1 MQITCLGRPGA
12 FASQITR
19 SRIFSSTNSLVLH
32 FGKCYSG
39 GSSAKLVLLRQA
51 FCSSFNRNSYFRR
64 YFMAKL
70 FWGLLKTAR
79 PRQWIK
85 NFAVFAA
92 LVFSGTLFDPTNQF
106 KILAVFVL
114 FCIFSSATYFL
125 NDIFDIERDK
135 LHPFKKK
142 RPIASGLIP
151 LPLAIITAF
160 SLIVISLPLSYS
172 LSPAFFFAALTYLI
186 MQIFYSAYLK
196 QIILIDILVTAAGF
210 VLRVYAGVW
219 AIDAH
224 LNVWFLLSI
233 SSFALFLAIG
243 KRRSERT
250 LMEANASAHRETLL
264 HYPENL
270 LDILT
275 SMFATS
281 AWLTYAF
288 FAFLQPPIQAKQAF
302 NDLLGGLELPFSE
315 AKYLM
320 ATVPVVIY
328 AVMRYL
334 YIIYEKKEG
343 ESPERVLLSDKPL
356 LTSVLLW
363 IIMVVGIIYFLG
375 A

>member
-1 MQITCLGRPGA
+1 MVKLLWGI
-12 FASQITR
+12 IK
-19 SRIFSSTNSLVLH
+19 SS
-32 FGKCYSG
+32 
-39 GSSAKLVLLRQA
+39 
-51 FCSSFNRNSYFRR
+51 
-64 YFMAKL
+64 
-70 FWGLLKTAR
+70 R

-92 LVFSGTLFDPTNQF
+92 LIFSGNLLDQSALFKTF
-106 KILAVFVL
+106 SAFAL
-114 FCIFSSATYFL
+114 FCAFSSATYML
-125 NDIFDIERDK
+125 NDVFDQDRDK
-135 LHPFKKK
+135 LHPFKKS

-151 LPLAIITAF
+151 VPLAAGLSLLII
-160 SLIVISLPLSYS
+160 VVGLPLSFS
-172 LSPAFFFAALTYLI
+172 LAPAFFFACLTYLI
-186 MQIFYSAYLK
+186 LQLFYSSYLK
-196 QIILIDILVTAAGF
+196 QIILIDVLVIAAGF
-210 VLRVYAGVW
+210 VLRVYGGVW

-224 LNVWFLLSI
+224 LNVWFLLSV

-250 LMEANASAHRETLL
+250 LMEGQAAQHRETLL

-275 SMFATS
+275 AMFATG

-288 FAFLQPPIQAKQAF
+288 FAFLQPPITARGVVLSF
-302 NDLLGGLELPFSE
+302 LGGFELPLTE

-343 ESPERVLLSDKPL
+343 ESPERVILTDKPL
-356 LTSVLLW
+356 LTTVILYLM
-363 IIMVVGIIYFLG
+363 MVIGIIYYLG

>member
-1 MQITCLGRPGA
+1 MVK
-12 FASQITR
+12 F
-19 SRIFSSTNSLVLH
+19 
-32 FGKCYSG
+32 
-39 GSSAKLVLLRQA
+39 
-51 FCSSFNRNSYFRR
+51 
-64 YFMAKL
+64 
-70 FWGLLKTAR
+70 FWAILKAAR

-92 LVFSGTLFDPTNQF
+92 LIFSGNLFDLGSQI
-106 KILAVFVL
+106 KILQAFGL
-114 FCIFSSATYFL
+114 FCIFSSSTYLL
-125 NDIFDIERDK
+125 NDVFDIEKDL

-142 RPIASGLIP
+142 RPIASGIVP
-151 LPLAIITAF
+151 VSLAVTLAF
-160 SLIVISLPLSYS
+160 GSIVIFLPLSYK
-172 LSPAFFFAALTYLI
+172 LSPAFFFACLTYLVL
-186 MQIFYSAYLK
+186 QLFYSAYLK
-196 QIILIDILVTAAGF
+196 KIILLDVLVIAAGF

-219 AIDAH
+219 VIDAH

-233 SSFALFLAIG
+233 TSFALFLAIG

-250 LMEANASAHRETLL
+250 LMEAAAPQHRETLL

-288 FAFLQPPIQAKQAF
+288 FAFLQPPIQTRSSIST
-302 NDLLGGLELPFSE
+302 LLGGFELPLTE

-356 LTSVLLW
+356 FTATIIW
-363 IIMVVGIIYFLG
+363 IILVVGIIYYLG
-375 A
+375 V

>member
-1 MQITCLGRPGA
+1 M
-12 FASQITR
+12 
-19 SRIFSSTNSLVLH
+19 V
-32 FGKCYSG
+32 
-39 GSSAKLVLLRQA
+39 
-51 FCSSFNRNSYFRR
+51 
-64 YFMAKL
+64 KL

-92 LVFSGTLFDPTNQF
+92 LIFSGTLFDPTNQF
-106 KILAVFVL
+106 KALAAFFL

-125 NDIFDIERDK
+125 NDVFDIERDK

-151 LPLAIITAF
+151 VPLAVTTALILII
-160 SLIVISLPLSYS
+160 ISLPLSYA
-172 LSPAFFFAALTYLI
+172 LSPAFFFAALAYLNL
-186 MQIFYSAYLK
+186 QLFYSSYLK
-196 QIILIDILVTAAGF
+196 QVILIDVLVIAAGF

-233 SSFALFLAIG
+233 TSFALFLAVG

-250 LMEANASAHRETLL
+250 LMTSQAARHRETLL
-264 HYPENL
+264 HYPESL
-270 LDILT
+270 LDSLT
-275 SMFATS
+275 TMFANS

-288 FAFLQPPIQAKQAF
+288 FAFLQPPIQARRVVS
-302 NDLLGGLELPFSE
+302 NLLGGFELPFAE

-320 ATVPVVIY
+320 ATVPLVLY

-343 ESPERVLLSDKPL
+343 ESPERVILTDTPL
-356 LTSVLLW
+356 LIAVLTWGVL
-363 IIMVVGIIYFLG
+363 VLGIIYFLG
-375 A
+375 V